1 MKVRGFLNVRGKFER
16 MGKVRGYMW
25 GFSRGCV
32 EWGFAKFV
40 GGAAMALNVL
50 GKFRGNVGWKVRG
63 KFEGVG
69 WEGAWAWA
77 RKVRGYVGGPHCG
90 RGKLG

>member
-1 MKVRGFLNVRGKFER
+1 MRGWGCGVLKVRGFLNVRGKFER

-40 GGAAMALNVL
+40 GGGRNGFECA
-50 GKFRGNVGWKVRG
+50 WKVSR
-63 KFEGVG
+63 
-69 WEGAWAWA
+69 
-77 RKVRGYVGGPHCG
+77 
-90 RGKLG
+90 

>member
-1 MKVRGFLNVRGKFER
+1 
-16 MGKVRGYMW
+16 MW
-25 GFSRGCV
+25 VFDRLCV
-32 EWGFAKFV
+32 CVFFKAR

-69 WEGAWAWA
+69 F
-77 RKVRGYVGGPHCG
+77 
-90 RGKLG
+90 

>member
-1 MKVRGFLNVRGKFER
+1 M
-16 MGKVRGYMW
+16 
-25 GFSRGCV
+25 CV
-32 EWGFAKFV
+32 FFKAR

-69 WEGAWAWA
+69 WEGAW
-77 RKVRGYVGGPHCG
+77 KVAGVCG
-90 RGKLG
+90 RGKCVESAWKVWGASKMKVVR